1 MEYGRIIP
9 ERKKGCRNETG
20 NGKKVGIWI
29 CLSPNNYYLNP
40 TYLLSI
46 LLLLSESYGSAFK
59 SILAFNYEKIALVGS
74 GRRSEDR
81 KSRKKVLYYLSVLW
95 LFHFTNRSPPVYYVM
110 VSRKNQNHRR
120 DVSWGSAPCT
130 VSKFILSKSR
140 SGVGSKK
147 NWKNSGKI
155 QELEV
160 NTTRSTCEM
169 KLIGQKWAKSERK
182 SLKEMSLLL
191 RSWWLNWVWF
201 MERRLVAEEGSL
213 SKKTWLQKIN
223 RSWWA
228 PELGPVVD
236 NGYRRESL
244 LECQETFQM
253 V

>member
-95 LFHFTNRSPPVYYVM
+95 LFHFTNRSPPVYYGWCQE
-110 VSRKNQNHRR
+110 KIKIIA
-120 DVSWGSAPCT
+120 APC
-130 VSKFILSKSR
+130 SLFHIILSNLDQRLVRK
-140 SGVGSKK
+140 
-147 NWKNSGKI
+147 KNSGKKKGCSYYYYTFHVWLVRNSHKSKR
-155 QELEV
+155 QRKKERNQKWV
-160 NTTRSTCEM
+160 YYYSW
-169 KLIGQKWAKSERK
+169 LIG
-182 SLKEMSLLL
+182 LVHGKED
-191 RSWWLNWVWF
+191 
-201 MERRLVAEEGSL
+201 
-213 SKKTWLQKIN
+213 WLQKKD
-223 RSWWA
+223 R
-228 PELGPVVD
+228 
-236 NGYRRESL
+236 YQRRPG
-244 LECQETFQM
+244 CRR
-253 V
+253 

>member
-1 MEYGRIIP
+1 MSFCALSGGQIAPSNLQIKTICSLLITINGIWSNYPRAKKRLQKWNRK
-9 ERKKGCRNETG
+9 RKKGRNM
-20 NGKKVGIWI
+20 NMSIPKQ
-29 CLSPNNYYLNP
+29 
-40 TYLLSI
+40 LLSQSYI
-46 LLLLSESYGSAFK
+46 PPINTSLLLSESYGSAFK

-169 KLIGQKWAKSERK
+169 KLIGQKFTKGRNERNQK
-182 SLKEMSLLL
+182 GK
-191 RSWWLNWVWF
+191 RVWKKWVYYYD
-201 MERRLVAEEGSL
+201 
-213 SKKTWLQKIN
+213 
-223 RSWWA
+223 
-228 PELGPVVD
+228 LG
-236 NGYRRESL
+236 G
-244 LECQETFQM
+244 
-253 V
+253 